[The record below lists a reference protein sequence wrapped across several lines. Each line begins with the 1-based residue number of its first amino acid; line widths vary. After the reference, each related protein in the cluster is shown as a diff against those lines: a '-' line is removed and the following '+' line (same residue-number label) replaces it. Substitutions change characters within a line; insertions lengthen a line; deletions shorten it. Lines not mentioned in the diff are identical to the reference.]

1 MSYIV
6 EITRM
11 RAEML
16 AHTGREPGTIRLSP
30 LTCHA
35 ALSEFDGNALGI
47 ESPADLG
54 RQDVQIMGM
63 QVIWDRGL
71 KLGEPYKFAK
81 DQVVRNISTGEFY
94 TVAKVELGM
103 DRTTART
110 YTKTVYVF
118 LNFMAGCMTEINVES
133 IRPLT
138 AREKGPR

>member
-16 AHTGREPGTIRLSP
+16 ADTGREPGTIRLSP

-71 KLGEPYKFAK
+71 KLGEFVMRIEDAAPTRWYLDKGGDA
-81 DQVVRNISTGEFY
+81 VGI
-94 TVAKVELGM
+94 L
-103 DRTTART
+103 
-110 YTKTVYVF
+110 
-118 LNFMAGCMTEINVES
+118 
-133 IRPLT
+133 
-138 AREKGPR
+138 ARE